1 MKKQLSFLI
10 SFAISGQIF
19 GQCAPSTAHAFLDIN
34 NVRARLN
41 NSMSS
46 FWNEMASSQYEV
58 PKGSGKHSLS
68 AGSFWIGGLDSQGE
82 VRVAAQRFR
91 SQGDDYFAGPISI
104 GTAETDSLTCGQY
117 DRIWKL
123 NRWQVAEFRD
133 NYNSVGYIA
142 PADIMEWP
150 AHGNVASGFASNL
163 APFRDIDGDG
173 IYNPETGDYPAFA
186 FDGEPDME
194 NDLLGD
200 QVLWWIVND
209 TGNEHKESGGL
220 AIGVE
225 LHCMAY
231 AFKSCDVL
239 NDQTFYRYTAIN
251 RGTNTLTNTYFGSWA
266 DVDLGFANDDFVG
279 SDVGRGMGYCYNGLA
294 IDGTSGPTQY
304 GAKPPAVGM
313 DILRG
318 PLQDADEIDNDADGT
333 VDNEHHNMSR
343 FLYHDND
350 GSATGDPTTS
360 LEFYNYMSGF
370 WRDNTP
376 MIYGG
381 TGHPTGGGNPDVP
394 CNYMFPGDSDPTGIG
409 TGGVPQQFWDE
420 TSANNVPYDKRF
432 LLSSGPFTFAPGDV
446 RSLHQA
452 VVWARDTVVEVS
464 DWSTQIGALQT
475 ADDYVQAAFDAKFQ
489 NLACCPPSVEI
500 SFQRPRTFHFH
511 FSSIA
516 EGESY
521 LWNFGDGQT
530 STERFPF
537 HVYEEYGSYE
547 VCLTVTNACGTD
559 THCQFIEI
567 EVGST
572 GIEEQKTI
580 SSLLSIAPNPSTAGF
595 QLTLSKGVMQSFR
608 LFDTMGKMVLTQTF
622 AVGTAA
628 VSISTMGIAP
638 GMYVAHVQTDKGV
651 AVQRVVVSR

>member
-19 GQCAPSTAHAFLDIN
+19 GQCEPSTAHAFLDVN
-34 NVRARLN
+34 NVKARLN
-41 NSMSS
+41 CNMSS
-46 FWNEMASSQYEV
+46 FWNQVSLAQYEV
-58 PKGSGKHSLS
+58 PKGSGKHSLHAS
-68 AGSFWIGGLDSQGE
+68 SLWIGGLDSVGE
-82 VRVAAQRFR
+82 IRLAAQRYR
-91 SQGDDYFAGPISI
+91 ENGDDYYAGPISI
-104 GTAETDSLTCGQY
+104 GAAETDSLACNQY

-142 PADIMEWP
+142 PPDILEWP

-163 APFRDIDGDG
+163 APFRDVDGNG

-200 QVLWWIVND
+200 QVLWWLVND
-209 TGNEHKESGGL
+209 KGNIHFQSGSNP
-220 AIGVE
+220 IGIE
-225 LHCMAY
+225 IHCMAY
-231 AFKSCDVL
+231 AFKTCNAL
-239 NDQTFYRYTAIN
+239 NDQTFYRYTITN
-251 RGTNTLTNTYFGSWA
+251 RSTQALQNTYIGLWA
-266 DVDLGFANDDFVG
+266 SIELGYARDNYVG
-279 SDVGRGMGYCYNGLA
+279 SDVGRGMGYAYNGYSV
-294 IDGTSGPTQY
+294 DGNGLPAHY
-304 GAKPPAVGM
+304 GSRPPAVGF
-313 DILRG
+313 DVLRG
-318 PLQDADEIDNDADGT
+318 PLKDSDGLDNDEDGT
-333 VDNEHHNMSR
+333 TDNETQGMSNFITYR
-343 FLYHDND
+343 YNGPTQLSYTAQEYYNLMQGNFPL
-350 GSATGDPTTS
+350 GSP
-360 LEFYNYMSGF
+360 LV
-370 WRDNTP
+370 
-376 MIYGG
+376 YGG
-381 TGHPTGGGNPDVP
+381 NGHPSSGGNPEVP
-394 CNYMFPGDSDPTGIG
+394 CAYMFPSDSDPTGIG
-409 TGGVPQQFWDE
+409 TGGIPQPFWDE
-420 TSANNVPYDKRF
+420 QTAGNVPFGRDF
-432 LLSSGPFTFAPGDV
+432 SLSSGPFTFAPGDV

-452 VVWARDTVVEVS
+452 VVWARDSVVEVS
-464 DWSTQIGALQT
+464 DYSTQIGALQA

-500 SFQRPRTFHFH
+500 SYQRPRTFHFH

-537 HVYEEYGSYE
+537 HVYTQYGGYE

-559 THCQFIEI
+559 TQCQNVEI

-572 GIEEQKTI
+572 GIEEQTSA
-580 SSLLSIAPNPSTAGF
+580 SSLLSIAPNPSTFGF
-595 QLTLSKGVMQSFR
+595 RLALSGGQMQSVR

-622 AVGTAA
+622 AVGIATA
-628 VSISTMGIAP
+628 SISTIGIAP

-651 AVQRVVVSR
+651 GVQRVVITK

>member
-34 NVRARLN
+34 NVSARLN
-41 NSMSS
+41 CGMSS
-46 FWNEMASSQYEV
+46 FWDEISAAHYEV
-58 PKGSGKHSLS
+58 PKGSGNHSVYAASL
-68 AGSFWIGGLDSQGE
+68 WIGGLDSQGQI
-82 VRVAAQRFR
+82 RLAAQRFR
-91 SQGDDYFAGPISI
+91 SQGDDFFAGPISM

-163 APFRDIDGDG
+163 APFRDIDGNG

-209 TGNEHKESGGL
+209 TGNEHTESGGP

-266 DVDLGFANDDFVG
+266 DVDLGYAQDDYVG
-279 SDVGRGMGYCYNGLA
+279 CDVGRGMGYCYNGLA
-294 IDGTSGPTQY
+294 IDGTGGPTQY

-318 PLQDADEIDNDADGT
+318 PLQDADEIDNDTDGT
-333 VDNEHHNMSR
+333 VDNEHHNMSK
-343 FLYHDND
+343 FLYHNNN
-350 GSATGDPTTS
+350 GSVIGDPVTS

-381 TGHPTGGGNPDVP
+381 NGHPTGGGDPSVP
-394 CNYMFPGDSDPTGIG
+394 CDYMFPGDSDPTGIG
-409 TGGVPQQFWDE
+409 TGGIPQPIWTEQ
-420 TSANNVPYDKRF
+420 SVNNVPFDRRF

-475 ADDYVQAAFDAKFQ
+475 ADDYVQTALMPSFKTLRAAHQ
-489 NLACCPPSVEI
+489 V
-500 SFQRPRTFHFH
+500 
-511 FSSIA
+511 
-516 EGESY
+516 
-521 LWNFGDGQT
+521 
-530 STERFPF
+530 
-537 HVYEEYGSYE
+537 
-547 VCLTVTNACGTD
+547 
-559 THCQFIEI
+559 
-567 EVGST
+567 
-572 GIEEQKTI
+572 
-580 SSLLSIAPNPSTAGF
+580 
-595 QLTLSKGVMQSFR
+595 
-608 LFDTMGKMVLTQTF
+608 
-622 AVGTAA
+622 
-628 VSISTMGIAP
+628 
-638 GMYVAHVQTDKGV
+638 
-651 AVQRVVVSR
+651 

>member
-19 GQCAPSTAHAFLDIN
+19 GQCAPSTAHAFLDVN
-34 NVRARLN
+34 NVSAQLN
-41 NSMSS
+41 CSMSS
-46 FWNEMASSQYEV
+46 FWDEMASPHYEI
-58 PKGSGKHSLS
+58 PKGSGKHSMYAS
-68 AGSFWIGGLDSQGE
+68 SIWIGGQDSEGE
-82 VRVAAQRFR
+82 IRLVAQRFR
-91 SQGDDYFAGPISI
+91 SQGDDFFAGPISM

-142 PADIMEWP
+142 PTDIMEWP

-163 APFRDIDGDG
+163 APFRDLDGNG

-209 TGNEHKESGGL
+209 TGNEHTESGGP

-231 AFKSCDVL
+231 AFKSCNVL

-266 DVDLGFANDDFVG
+266 DVDLGFAQDDYVG
-279 SDVGRGMGYCYNGLA
+279 CDVGRGMGFCYNGHG
-294 IDGTSGPTQY
+294 IDGTGGPAHY
-304 GAKPPAVGM
+304 GTKPPTVGI

-318 PLQDADEIDNDADGT
+318 PLQNPDEVDNDSDGT
-333 VDNEHHNMSR
+333 MDNEHHKMSTFR
-343 FLYHDND
+343 YHNND
-350 GSATGDPTTS
+350 MNVTGDPTMS
-360 LEFYNYMSGF
+360 LDYYNYMSGF
-370 WRDNTP
+370 WIDGAP

-381 TGHPTGGGNPDVP
+381 TGHFSGGGNPDVP

-409 TGGVPQQFWDE
+409 TGGVPQPVWTE
-420 TSANNVPYDKRF
+420 ANVGNVPFDRRF
-432 LLSSGPFTFAPGDV
+432 LLSSGPFTFAPGDA

-452 VVWARDTVVEVS
+452 VVWARDTLTEINDYS
-464 DWSTQIGALQT
+464 AQIGPLQT

-489 NLACCPPSVEI
+489 NLACCPPTAEI
-500 SFQRPRTFHFH
+500 SYQRPRTFHFH

-537 HVYEEYGSYE
+537 HVYTEYGGYE

-559 THCQFIEI
+559 TQCQNVEI

-572 GIEEQKTI
+572 GIEEQITA

-595 QLTLSKGVMQSFR
+595 QLTLSKGVMQSVR
-608 LFDTMGKMVLTQTF
+608 LFDTMGKMVLMQTF

-628 VSISTMGIAP
+628 ASISTIGIAS
-638 GMYVAHVQTDKGV
+638 GMYLAHVQTGKGV
-651 AVQRVVVSR
+651 GVQRVVIQ